1 MWLTDTQKIGVGIT
15 SAGVMFLML
24 GSMLFFDGP
33 LLALGNILFLTGIT
47 FVIGPQKTYYF
58 FARRNKV
65 RGTIC
70 FLGGILL
77 VFLKYPFFGILI
89 EMFGFLNLFGDF
101 FPVILSFLRQMPVIG
116 SFLSLPYVRGL
127 TDRLAGVRQSP
138 VWSSWNVLIGTL
150 DFTPTPSLFSANLN
164 VKKSTFHTKRNMI
177 VSTLFILPIHLSLLC
192 LVFALFAS
200 LT

>member
-47 FVIGPQKTYYF
+47 IVIGPKKTFYF
-58 FARRNKV
+58 FSRRNKV

-70 FLGGILL
+70 FITGIVL
-77 VFLKYPFFGILI
+77 VFIKYPFFGILI

-101 FPVILSFLRQMPVIG
+101 FPVVLTFLRQMPVIG
-116 SFLSLPYVRGL
+116 QILNVPYIRAV
-127 TDRLAGVRQSP
+127 TDRIAGVRQSP
-138 VWSSWNVLIGTL
+138 V
-150 DFTPTPSLFSANLN
+150 
-164 VKKSTFHTKRNMI
+164 
-177 VSTLFILPIHLSLLC
+177 
-192 LVFALFAS
+192 
-200 LT
+200 

>member
-70 FLGGILL
+70 FLGGIIL

-116 SFLSLPYVRGL
+116 QFLSLPYIRGF
-127 TDRLAGVRQSP
+127 TDRIAGVRQSP
-138 VWSSWNVLIGTL
+138 V
-150 DFTPTPSLFSANLN
+150 
-164 VKKSTFHTKRNMI
+164 
-177 VSTLFILPIHLSLLC
+177 
-192 LVFALFAS
+192 
-200 LT
+200 

>member
-1 MWLTDTQKIGVGIT
+1 MISKILEGKRKHFKGDFSSFWKVPEENKSKLQKERKISFENFVWLGSESHFLSCPKMAIWLTDTQKIGVGIS
-15 SAGVMFLML
+15 SAGLMFLML

-33 LLALGNILFLTGIT
+33 LLALGNILFLTGMT
-47 FVIGPQKTYYF
+47 CVIGPQKTYHF
-58 FARRNKV
+58 FARKNKI
-65 RGTIC
+65 RGTLC

-116 SFLSLPYVRGL
+116 RFLSLPYIRGF

-138 VWSSWNVLIGTL
+138 V
-150 DFTPTPSLFSANLN
+150 
-164 VKKSTFHTKRNMI
+164 
-177 VSTLFILPIHLSLLC
+177 
-192 LVFALFAS
+192 
-200 LT
+200 